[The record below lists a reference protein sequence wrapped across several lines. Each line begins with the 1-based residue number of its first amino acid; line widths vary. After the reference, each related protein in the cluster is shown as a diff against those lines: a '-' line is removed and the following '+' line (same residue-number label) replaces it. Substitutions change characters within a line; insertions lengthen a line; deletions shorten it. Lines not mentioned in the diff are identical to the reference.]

1 MIQKQEILQTAS
13 RESVNP
19 IIIEKDYVLGWLLAG
34 ISNNDSFAES
44 WIFKGG
50 TCLKKCYFEKYR
62 FSEDLDFTLTEG
74 ASLDPHFIR
83 SQLSNVTQWI
93 YEQAGIEFPEIIL
106 DVYPDSNG
114 KTFRGKIGYVGPLQQ
129 RSSFTRIKL
138 DLTQN
143 ELLITPAVKSKISHL
158 YGEQGNF
165 SYHISTYSYEE
176 LFAEKIRALLE
187 RARPR
192 DLYDVIH
199 LFERKDQHRLD
210 LGILKEII
218 KAKLAF
224 RKLSFITN
232 KTNLAETQ
240 ENDLIQ
246 DWENMLAHQIGHLE
260 HIQTYLNKL
269 EKILQWLK

>member
-1 MIQKQEILQTAS
+1 MIQKQEILQVAS
-13 RESVNP
+13 LESVNP

-34 ISNNDSFAES
+34 ISNNTSFAES

-62 FSEDLDFTLTEG
+62 FSEDLDFTLTET
-74 ASLDPHFIR
+74 ASLDPTIIR

-106 DVYPDSNG
+106 DVYTDSNG
-114 KTFRGKIGYVGPLQQ
+114 KTFRGKIGYIGPLQQ
-129 RSSFTRIKL
+129 RGSFTRIKL

-143 ELLITPAVKSKISHL
+143 ELLVAPAIQSRISHP
-158 YGEQGNF
+158 YGDQSNF
-165 SYHISTYSYEE
+165 SYHVFTYSYEE
-176 LFAEKIRALLE
+176 LFAEKVRALLE

-210 LGILKEII
+210 LEILKEIT

-224 RKLSFITN
+224 RKLPFITN
-232 KTNLAETQ
+232 KSNLTKTQ

-260 HIQTYLNKL
+260 PIQTYLNKL
-269 EKILQWLK
+269 QKILQWLK